1 MTKDD
6 KLFSR
11 RIPKSGNGARVI
23 AWIVNPVIFAAFLG
37 IVGPNWNWSL
47 TDVIVLCALLVTIV
61 LAVRARLFGVYVSQ
75 NSVVI
80 RSWFRSHTLAR
91 ESILFFSESPYAG
104 FISGGS
110 NFLPGDT
117 SPLRML
123 FCSFFTN
130 STPRLVQYPV
140 TLSTRRGA
148 DRLGSDIFD
157 ATRIDY
163 ISDREHFS
171 DKPDH

>member
-1 MTKDD
+1 MKDD
-6 KLFSR
+6 KSSPG
-11 RIPKSGNGARVI
+11 RIPKSGNGARVV
-23 AWIVNPVIFAAFLG
+23 AWIVNPVICAAFFG
-37 IVGPNWNWSL
+37 IVGPNWSWSL
-47 TDVIVLCALLVTIV
+47 TDVICLCILLVTIV
-61 LAVRARLFGVYVSQ
+61 LAARARLFGVYVSE

-104 FISGGS
+104 FMSGGS

-123 FCSFFTN
+123 FCSFYTN